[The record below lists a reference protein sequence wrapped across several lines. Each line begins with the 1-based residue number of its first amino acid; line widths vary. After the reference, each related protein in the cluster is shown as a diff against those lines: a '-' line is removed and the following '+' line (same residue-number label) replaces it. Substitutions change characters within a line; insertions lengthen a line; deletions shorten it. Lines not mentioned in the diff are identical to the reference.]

1 MSRSSVEWYKQGQIL
16 AKQHAGSNF
25 APMISLPQPATLIN
39 GVYTTVVQPHGGPPP
54 PPQPFKPI
62 PLTGYYLRSVL
73 SHSYHSI
80 NYLSKLIIILF
91 VLQAMMMIMR
101 ILHNGQTFFQCMV
114 HHLITI

>member
-1 MSRSSVEWYKQGQIL
+1 MSRSSVEWYKQGQVL

-62 PLTGYYLRSVL
+62 PLTGKFPFCCLF
-73 SHSYHSI
+73 YHV
-80 NYLSKLIIILF
+80 YFILF
-91 VLQAMMMIMR
+91 TSM
-101 ILHNGQTFFQCMV
+101 
-114 HHLITI
+114 